1 MGHLRDLPRR
11 VSEMPAKYREMPWA
25 RLGVDVDG
33 EFEPVYVVPK
43 DKAARVK
50 ALRLAVRYASEVLLA
65 TDEDREGEAIAWH
78 LLELTKPSVPV
89 RRMVFHEITP
99 LAIRRA
105 LDSPRELDTDLVA
118 AQEARRVLDRL
129 VGWDLSE
136 LLWKKVAPKLSAGR
150 VQSVATRLVVDRERA
165 RIAFR
170 SGSWWEV
177 RAALSSAA
185 GHFRGRLAA
194 FDGRKVATGRDFDP
208 ATGTVPDGALLVLD
222 EDAAGRIADG
232 CAGVDFALDS
242 VERTPWR
249 RRPAPPFVTATLQ
262 QEAGRRYRFAASK
275 TMQAAQRL
283 YEAGLITYMR
293 TDSTELSDE
302 AIAAARAEVRERYGD
317 DALPPEPRR
326 HAHKGKHSQE
336 SHEAIRPTGARFTS
350 PEDVARTLGL
360 DEARI
365 YELVWRRTLASQMN
379 DATGFEVRA
388 TMSGTMPTGEEC
400 SYVASGR
407 VVADRGFL
415 LVWRVSGDPAD
426 SVGTR
431 GGDREDDGEDG
442 IGSGPDGMSDE
453 EARRLAALAPGDVA
467 ACDSALA
474 IGHATKPPARYTEA
488 SLVKELEHLGVGRP
502 STYATI
508 MRTIVD
514 RGYVRRAAGS
524 LIPAWAAFAVVQL
537 LERHFPDLVDAEFTA
552 RMEEDLDAVAEGSRR
567 AAPWLRDFYI
577 GGDVP
582 GLRDQV
588 VAGAAGIDSR
598 AVTTIEILPH
608 DTGETIEV
616 HFGRYGPYV
625 EKDNGRVGLPDDLAP
640 DELTA
645 AALERLAGEAAATG
659 VPRGGRDLGVDPDSG
674 DPVTLR
680 LGRYGPY
687 VQRGDG
693 KNASRAGLLGSM
705 DAASVDLEGAL
716 RLLSFPRLLGRDAQG
731 AEVTL
736 HLGRYGP
743 YVKRGTDTRDVDES
757 IVFSLTLGEAEA
769 LLAAPKTRKRRAP
782 AGTSGGGPGT
792 NTRGRGPKGANGC
805 KEGAEARHVIAEL
818 GPHPETG
825 RDLTVRDGKYGPYV
839 SDGSTNAT
847 IPKGTAPQEVTLEG
861 AVELLRRKVDSGRRT
876 GRPPGRGGSRRRR

>member
-50 ALRLAVRYASEVLLA
+50 ALRLAVRDASEVLLA

-105 LDSPRELDTDLVA
+105 LDSTRELDTDLVA

-177 RAALSSAA
+177 RGVFDSQ
-185 GHFRGRLAA
+185 GGRFQGRLAT

-232 CAGVDFALDS
+232 CAGVDFAVDS

-262 QEAGRRYRFAASK
+262 QEAGRRYRFSASK

-302 AIAAARAEVRERYGD
+302 ALAAARAEVRERYGD
-317 DALPPEPRR
+317 VALPPKPRR
-326 HAHKGKHSQE
+326 HARKGKHSQE
-336 SHEAIRPTGARFTS
+336 AHEAIRPTGARFTR
-350 PEDVARTLGL
+350 PEEVARTHGK

-388 TMSGTMPTGEEC
+388 VMSGAMPAGEEC
-400 SYVASGR
+400 SFVASGR
-407 VVADRGFL
+407 VVTDRGFL
-415 LVWRVSGDPAD
+415 SVWVAPGDSAG
-426 SVGTR
+426 SVRSR
-431 GGDREDDGEDG
+431 GGDRDDDGGDG
-442 IGSGPDGMSDE
+442 IGGGSDSMSDD
-453 EARRLAALAPGDVA
+453 EARRLDALAAGDVA
-467 ACDSALA
+467 ACDSADA
-474 IGHATKPPARYTEA
+474 VGHATKPPARYTEA
-488 SLVKELEHLGVGRP
+488 SLVKELERLGVGRP

-514 RGYVRRAAGS
+514 RGYVRRLSGA
-524 LIPAWAAFAVVQL
+524 LVPTWAAFAVVQL

-552 RMEEDLDAVAEGSRR
+552 RMEEDLDAVAEGARP
-567 AAPWLRDFYI
+567 AVPWLRAFYL
-577 GGDVP
+577 GSDAP

-588 VAGAAGIDSR
+588 VAGVAGIDSR

-608 DTGETIEV
+608 DAGEPIEV

-625 EKDNGRVGLPDDLAP
+625 EKDDRRVGLPDDLAP

-645 AALERLAGEAAATG
+645 AELERLAGEAATTG
-659 VPRGGRDLGVDPDSG
+659 IPGGGRDLGVDPDSG
-674 DPVTLR
+674 DLVTLR
-680 LGRYGPY
+680 RGRYGPY
-687 VQRGDG
+687 VQRGEG
-693 KNASRAGLLGSM
+693 KDASRAGLLGSM
-705 DAASVDLEGAL
+705 DVESVDLEGAL
-716 RLLSFPRLLGRDAQG
+716 RLLSFPRTLGQDAAG
-731 AEVTL
+731 VRVTV

-757 IVFSLTLGEAEA
+757 RVFSLTLGEAEA
-769 LLAAPKTRKRRAP
+769 LLAAPKTRKRKAW
-782 AGTSGGGPGT
+782 AGSSGASSGT
-792 NTRGRGPKGANGC
+792 NTGERGPKGANGGRG
-805 KEGAEARHVIAEL
+805 GAGARHVIAEL

-861 AVELLRRKVDSGRRT
+861 AVELLRRKADSGRRRGRPT
-876 GRPPGRGGSRRRR
+876 GRRGSRRRG